1 MGNLLFQIN
10 LNMSDEEIVPDSE
23 EEEEKKPV
31 TNIKSYS
38 DIQRMKLEK

>member
-1 MGNLLFQIN
+1 
-10 LNMSDEEIVPDSE
+10 MSDEEIVPDSE